1 MDFNF
6 QSISHLCFS
15 KSKVFKAQEN
25 NTLYF
30 IMILALS
37 SIFTNGILLYIITL
51 MAALL
56 EIRVIYFKI
65 KHDEFKLLGHKSNS
79 FNFISYSYN
88 SDLANDKA
96 YILTNFTKNEI
107 DKLQAHH
114 VNNYFKT
121 QAIDNRNKLL
131 EALQE
136 SCFYT
141 IALYRKLISSQI
153 VTLIFYI
160 SALLLLIFLSS
171 FFSNDSNFDIS
182 RLILLVFVAFPIKDV
197 IQSLINLTSA
207 SASLKSIEEQSI
219 NVNDEASVLSYFSQY
234 NICVA
239 LAPLIPDK
247 IFNKESSKLE
257 QIWKLKINQQGI
269 TNV

>member
-15 KSKVFKAQEN
+15 KSKVYKAHEN
-25 NTLYF
+25 KALYF
-30 IMILALS
+30 ILTLALS
-37 SIFTNGILLYIITL
+37 SVFTDGILLYMITL
-51 MAALL
+51 IAVLL

-88 SDLANDKA
+88 SELANDKA
-96 YILTNFTKNEI
+96 YILTNFTQKEI
-107 DKLQAHH
+107 DELKTYH
-114 VNNYFKT
+114 VDDYFKT
-121 QAIDNRNKLL
+121 QAVDNRNTLL

-160 SALLLLIFLSS
+160 SSLLLLIFLSS
-171 FFSNDSNFDIS
+171 FFAEDSNFVIS
-182 RLILLVFVAFPIKDV
+182 RIILLVFVAFPIKDV

-247 IFNKESSKLE
+247 IFKKESNKLN
-257 QIWKLKINQQGI
+257 QIWKLKINQAGQK
-269 TNV
+269 NV